1 MLYLQLIAH
10 LILVL
15 LWLRIWVKPANE
27 FYFNPFLSG
36 TTRFIDSILNFLRPV
51 LMLPDQAAAF
61 LLLAF
66 FCVFK
71 TLFFLRFGNG
81 VILSFGTLFSFTPPP
96 QNDAF
101 PLQVLYGVLQFAL
114 FLVRLWTLYF
124 FITIISPPKRLTRA
138 GEAFAFFT
146 RPFSLLPFVIQ
157 PFILIGLHF
166 CLTITILNLG
176 FTPATLTVLIQEP
189 HANAADLF
197 QTGNPLLLLLK
208 TGWLSMMSFFDGL
221 MWVNNALLL
230 CLLGSFLSLIFGL
243 KTVMLICTEGLEV
256 FLGRFW
262 RRQTATSGVDFTP
275 IIFYFIV
282 YTLYSM
288 IQIGLYQLIS
298 SPLFIK

>member
-1 MLYLQLIAH
+1 MMIYLQLIAH

-51 LMLPDQAAAF
+51 LMLPDQGAAF
-61 LLLAF
+61 VLLAF

-71 TLFFLRFGNG
+71 TLFFIRFANG
-81 VILSFGTLFSFTPPP
+81 VALSFGTLFSFAPAP

-101 PLQVLYGVLQFAL
+101 PLQVLYGTLQFAL

-124 FITIISPPKRLTRA
+124 FVSLISTPKRLTRA

-146 RPFSLLPFVIQ
+146 RPFSLLPFAIQ
-157 PFILIGLHF
+157 PFILVGLHF

-176 FTPATLTVLIQEP
+176 FIPSTLTVLIQEP
-189 HANAADLF
+189 QASAVDLF
-197 QTGNPLLLLLK
+197 QMGNPFLLLLK
-208 TGWLSMMSFFDGL
+208 TGWLSLMSFVDGL

-230 CLLGSFLSLIFGL
+230 CLLGSFLAMLFGL
-243 KTVMLICTEGLEV
+243 KTVMLICTEGLDV
-256 FLGRFW
+256 LLGRFS

-288 IQIGLYQLIS
+288 IQIGLYNMIA
-298 SPLFIK
+298 SPLIK